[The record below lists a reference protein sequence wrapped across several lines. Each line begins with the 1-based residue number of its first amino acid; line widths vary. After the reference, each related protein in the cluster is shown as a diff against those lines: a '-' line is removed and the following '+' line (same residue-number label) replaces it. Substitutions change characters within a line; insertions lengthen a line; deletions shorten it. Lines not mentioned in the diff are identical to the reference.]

1 MAFYKFA
8 EFYKMTLYKF
18 RYGQDIIE
26 ADSDFALLE
35 VAPRVY
41 RLEPKIRFVNSKANK
56 ADDPKFCI

>member
-26 ADSDFALLE
+26 ADSDLALLK
-35 VAPRVY
+35 VVPRVY
-41 RLEPKIRFVNSKANK
+41 
-56 ADDPKFCI
+56 